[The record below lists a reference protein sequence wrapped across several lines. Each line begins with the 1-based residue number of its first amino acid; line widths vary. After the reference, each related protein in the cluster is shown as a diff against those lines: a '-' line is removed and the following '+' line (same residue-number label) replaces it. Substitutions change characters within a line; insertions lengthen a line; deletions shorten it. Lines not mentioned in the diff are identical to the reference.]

1 MTVELLWNLI
11 KLVGL
16 GILLIL
22 LIGIFVGLIFVMAI
36 TLKELVS
43 EWSDKE

>member
-22 LIGIFVGLIFVMAI
+22 LIGIFIGLIFVMAI
-36 TLKELVS
+36 TLKELVG

>member
-22 LIGIFVGLIFVMAI
+22 LIGIFIGLIFVMAI
-36 TLKELVS
+36 TLKELIS